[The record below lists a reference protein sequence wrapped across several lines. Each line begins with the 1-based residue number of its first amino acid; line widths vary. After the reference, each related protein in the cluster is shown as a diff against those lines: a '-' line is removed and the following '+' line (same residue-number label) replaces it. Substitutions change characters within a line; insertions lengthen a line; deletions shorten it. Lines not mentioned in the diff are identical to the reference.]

1 MDYGLSTQK
10 IPMNIAVYG
19 RPFNDQAVIP
29 FIQQVFDSLSL
40 HSVDVYIHQQLFN
53 YLKDKIDLTP
63 YHILSDGDKIKGF
76 IDAFI
81 TLGGD
86 GTLLDMVSVIRDS
99 CVPVIGINF
108 GRLGFLASVN
118 KSDIAGAIHAVVNK
132 QYTLDS
138 RGLLMVESEMNILGM
153 DNFALNDIT
162 IHKRDDSAMITTN
175 MFLDGEFLNSYWGD
189 GIIIAT
195 ATGSTAY
202 SLSCGGPIIF
212 PESNSIV
219 VTPVSPHNLNVRP
232 IVLPESS
239 VLSFEVESRNAN
251 YILSCDSKTEVIDK
265 PMRFKVQKANF
276 ELNLIRLN
284 NESYLSTLRNKLLW
298 GLDARNY

>member
-1 MDYGLSTQK
+1 MR
-10 IPMNIAVYG
+10 IAVYG
-19 RPFNDQAVIP
+19 RQFNDSAALP
-29 FIQQVFDSLSL
+29 FIQQVFDSLSQ
-40 HSVDVYIHQQLFN
+40 HEVEIYVHHQLN
-53 YLKDKIDLTP
+53 EYLGDKISNVS
-63 YHILSDGDKIKGF
+63 YHVLRNGDRIKGF
-76 IDAFI
+76 IDVFL

-86 GTLLDMVSVIRDS
+86 GTLLDMVALIRDS
-99 CVPVIGINF
+99 GVPVIGINF

-118 KSDIAGAIHAVVNK
+118 KSDIAAAIHAVVNK
-132 QYTLDS
+132 HFTLDS
-138 RGLLMVESEMNILGM
+138 RGLLSISSEQFVLS
-153 DNFALNDIT
+153 DHNFALNDIT
-162 IHKRDDSAMITTN
+162 IHKRDDSAMITTH

-212 PESNSIV
+212 PQSNSIV

-232 IVLPESS
+232 IVLPDTS
-239 VLSFEVESRNAN
+239 VLTFDVECRSSN
-251 YILSCDSKTEVIDK
+251 YLLSCDSGTTVIDK
-265 PMRFKVQKANF
+265 PAKFQVRKADF
-276 ELNLIRLN
+276 QLNLIRLS